1 MSIAE
6 IKIDLINQINNITD
20 KVKLNE
26 IKQLINFQSDNLTY
40 ITTSEEKVAISEAQ
54 KQIKDGQVFTHDEVQ
69 KDFEKWLGK

>member
-6 IKIDLINQINNITD
+6 IKIDLINQITNITD

-26 IKQLINFQSDNLTY
+26 IKQLINFQSDNIAY
-40 ITTSEEKVAISEAQ
+40 ITNVEEKIAISEAQ
-54 KQIKDGQVFTHDEVQ
+54 KQIQDGLVFTHDEVQ

>member
-6 IKIDLINQINNITD
+6 IKIDLINQITNITD

-26 IKQLINFQSDNLTY
+26 IKQLINFQSDNIAY
-40 ITTSEEKVAISEAQ
+40 ITSTEEKIAISEAQ
-54 KQIKDGQVFTHDEVQ
+54 KQIQDGQVLTHDEVQ